1 MNPQSSRDSNRQLRN
16 RIQSIM
22 TIRNRSPRSFTP
34 VSIGSP
40 RLTASVW
47 RSPVFAALFA
57 ASLPAFAAP
66 PGPTPQVPE
75 GGGPPGPFPNTS
87 VSAVNVI
94 AKGGAA
100 FDSNVEVT
108 ALDGSGP
115 IPWSVNRYN
124 RGDFALRLSP
134 GDPTAALAN
143 LGQGFIEFGDN
154 SPGVAASQAWRPH
167 PNLGVTIP
175 TARQNGPIDWNDGE
189 GPFFPTVGISGAS
202 SGPGYN
208 VNDGSFGPGNLDI
221 NTGRAGTHASSPEAN
236 FAFSASWFP
245 YDQGWLAGD
254 VGAPADDGTSSW
266 NGADAHATGLTP
278 GMIQWSQFP
287 AESGVYGGLA
297 NLVLPGVNA
306 LEDGMIFATSSDGG
320 SDVNIVGVLPLE
332 DGSAWTITVRED
344 SETEPENLAAAN
356 QSEFQFVY
364 VPFNAQ
370 NLVGGHI
377 VGSDG
382 SKRKAVGTFTV
393 TRTAA
398 GTYELTIPGKTGT
411 DGALL
416 LQVAD
421 SESGTSVPLASRAFL
436 SYEFR
441 DGKFVIQ
448 SRKTTSD
455 ITADLVDASFYV
467 AWVDFQTPLSPP
479 DGPRLRSRAP
489 VVVTGEGVIS
499 RESSLEANSDSPE
512 VLVVSVDTANVGGFM
527 DPITGEFAATSLVG
541 RFYDPRT
548 LVPTSEPFAV
558 LGSPVG
564 NINRAD
570 VKYNPVSKQYVV
582 VATARAYNAGGFD
595 SVLVSLINPV
605 GVGAN
610 PVAKAFVHDPDSDQ
624 SYDDVAVAV
633 STANGNFMIVA
644 ERKFVEEGEGTVG
657 VLYDK
662 AGTRLSA
669 PFTRLDRLQ
678 TVGDEDDPDVVYLPE
693 IDAFL
698 YLTNTD
704 NSNGSTGTLSNRIVG
719 SIVDSSPDSQG
730 ALVVRTEQPMADGEP
745 AGTAEG
751 HPASILNPFN
761 NQIITAFDGGNGT
774 AIGDLSYRSVGPAP
788 DYSFAE
794 AQPEVPYLRGGG
806 PASFNHQHPQLAVD
820 TEHGVIVLGFNAV
833 GSSAS
838 IPDAYAFRV
847 LGPNGQPLPSQLGTP
862 YYLAESPGGLG
873 NSVNFHN
880 VKYSAATASFVVAY
894 TSTPGITYL
903 AALEVTSSH
912 LAPSTPPSLT
922 TARSGASVV
931 LSWPASATGYQL
943 QSTPSLAPAA
953 WQNSSLT
960 PVVEGDS
967 NKVTVSPSSPA
978 QFYRLAKP

>member
-1 MNPQSSRDSNRQLRN
+1 
-16 RIQSIM
+16 M
-22 TIRNRSPRSFTP
+22 TIRYRTP
-34 VSIGSP
+34 KLPSGIPTPP

-47 RSPVFAALFA
+47 RAPLFAALFA
-57 ASLPAFAAP
+57 ASVPAFSAP

-94 AKGGAA
+94 AKGGPS

-108 ALDGSGP
+108 GLDGNGP

-143 LGQGFIEFGDN
+143 LGQGFIEFGD
-154 SPGVAASQAWRPH
+154 SAPEVAASQAWRPN
-167 PNLGVTIP
+167 PNFGVTLP

-208 VNDGSFGPGNLDI
+208 LNDGSFGPGNFDL
-221 NTGRAGTHASSPEAN
+221 NTGRAGNHASSPEAN

-245 YDQGWLAGD
+245 YDQGWLGGD
-254 VGAPADDGTSSW
+254 VGTPSDEGVSSW
-266 NGADAHATGLTP
+266 NGANAHATGLTA
-278 GMIQWSQFP
+278 GMVQWTQFP
-287 AESGVYGGLA
+287 ADSGLYGGLA
-297 NLVLPGVNA
+297 NLVLPGVHA
-306 LEDGMIFATSSDGG
+306 LDDGMVFATSSDGG

-344 SETEPENLAAAN
+344 SEIEPEVLAAAG
-356 QSEFQFVY
+356 QSEFQFLY
-364 VPFNAQ
+364 VPFNAR

-377 VGSDG
+377 VGADG
-382 SKRKAVGTFTV
+382 SKRKAAGTFTV
-393 TRTAA
+393 ARTAT
-398 GTYELTIPGKTGT
+398 GTYELTIPGKTGASGT
-411 DGALL
+411 LL

-421 SESGTSVPLASRAFL
+421 SEPGTSVPLASRAFL
-436 SYEFR
+436 SYEFK

-455 ITADLVDASFYV
+455 ITADLADADFYV
-467 AWVDFQTPLSPP
+467 AWVDFETPLSPP
-479 DGPRLRSRAP
+479 DGPRLRGLAP
-489 VVVTGEGVIS
+489 VVVSGEGVLS
-499 RESSLEANSDSPE
+499 RESNLAANSDTPE
-512 VLVVSVDTANVGGFM
+512 VLVISVDSANVGGYT
-527 DPITGEFAATSLVG
+527 DPVTGDFAATSVVG

-548 LVPTSEPFAV
+548 LAPTSEPFAV

-564 NINRAD
+564 NINRVD
-570 VKYNPVSKQYVV
+570 VKYNAVSKQYVA
-582 VATARAYNAGGFD
+582 VATARAYSADGWD
-595 SVLVSLINPV
+595 VVLVSLVNPV

-610 PVAKAFVHDPDSDQ
+610 PVAKAFVHDPDTDQ

-633 STANGNFMIVA
+633 SAKNGNFMIVA
-644 ERKFVEEGEGTVG
+644 ERKFLDEGEGTVG

-662 AGTRLSA
+662 AGTRLSSA
-669 PFTRLDRLQ
+669 FTRLDLLQ
-678 TVGDEDDPDVVYLPE
+678 TIGDEDDPDVVYLPE

-698 YLTNTD
+698 YLSNTD
-704 NSNGSTGTLSNRIVG
+704 NSNGSTGTLGNRIVG
-719 SIVDSSPDSQG
+719 SIVDASPDSQG
-730 ALVVRTEQPMADGEP
+730 ALVVRTEQPLGDGEP

-761 NQIITAFDGGNGT
+761 GQIITAFDGGNGT
-774 AIGDLSYRSVGPAP
+774 ATGDLSFRSVGPAP
-788 DYSFAE
+788 EYLFAV

-806 PASFNHQHPQLAVD
+806 VASLNHQHPQLAVD
-820 TEHGVIVLGFNAV
+820 PVHGVIVLGFNAT
-833 GSSAS
+833 GSTAGL
-838 IPDAYAFRV
+838 PDSYVFRV
-847 LGPNGQPLPSQLGTP
+847 LGPDGLPLPSQLGTP

-873 NSVNFHN
+873 NSVNYHN
-880 VKYSAATASFVVAY
+880 VKYSAATGSFVVAY
-894 TSTPGITYL
+894 TSAPGVTYL

-912 LAPSTPPSLT
+912 LAPSAPPTLATS
-922 TARSGASVV
+922 RSGTDVI
-931 LSWPASATGYQL
+931 LTWPVSATGYQL
-943 QSTPSLAPAA
+943 QSSPSLAPAA
-953 WQNSSLT
+953 WQPSGLT
-960 PVVEGDS
+960 PVVDGDS
-967 NKVTVSPSSPA
+967 NKVTVTPSTPA